1 MQAEAVPARARR
13 AGERLQTAL
22 GEVDGIADVRGLGL
36 LIAAELDEG
45 RDAKQ
50 VAADALDA
58 GLVLNAVTGTALRL
72 APSLLVSDDELDE
85 GVAILA
91 KVLAS

>member
-1 MQAEAVPARARR
+1 MAALATVPGVAE
-13 AGERLQTAL
+13 
-22 GEVDGIADVRGLGL
+22 VRGVGL
-36 LIAAELDEG
+36 LIAVELSG
-45 RDAKQ
+45 GDAKG
-50 VAADALDA
+50 VAARALDA
-58 GLVLNAVTGTALRL
+58 GLVVNPVTESALRL